1 MSASVQHTTEA
12 VFPVK
17 EPLEISGAVV
27 LFEGLSGSVGFPEL
41 IGREQSAS
49 VANWNVSSGRQLR
62 AAVLYFWSQRLLQHL
77 STTMRLAPNKA
88 PNSWCFVNAWDSSAF
103 SCVPDLLPAPG
114 RGGGVPDGLCWLWSR
129 EK

>member
-49 VANWNVSSGRQLR
+49 VANWNVSSGRQFCISGVKGCSSISPQQCGL
-62 AAVLYFWSQRLLQHL
+62 HL
-77 STTMRLAPNKA
+77 IKHLIAGA
-88 PNSWCFVNAWDSSAF
+88 
-103 SCVPDLLPAPG
+103 L
-114 RGGGVPDGLCWLWSR
+114 
-129 EK
+129 